1 MESLK
6 VFPGN
11 IQIFKIT
18 QDDESSLP
26 KSKATVI
33 AFAMIALSSLTFSA
47 NLSQGLHFVSSK
59 NKTNFSKIIDNSDKK
74 TRSVN
79 LSKKEGEASMSEV
92 KLNEVQKYFDDKISN
107 VKENIHNID
116 KRLSVMENE
125 LGHLSKSLESIPE
138 VIESSVRL
146 TLDKIEKEKK
156 VKWWDRY
163 GGPIITGVI
172 VAIITVGGPFLLKL
186 LKIIK

>member
-74 TRSVN
+74 NS
-79 LSKKEGEASMSEV
+79 LC
-92 KLNEVQKYFDDKISN
+92 
-107 VKENIHNID
+107 
-116 KRLSVMENE
+116 
-125 LGHLSKSLESIPE
+125 KSI
-138 VIESSVRL
+138 
-146 TLDKIEKEKK
+146 
-156 VKWWDRY
+156 
-163 GGPIITGVI
+163 
-172 VAIITVGGPFLLKL
+172 
-186 LKIIK
+186 